1 MIKLYEFEMARAAD
15 EIVRELVK
23 VKPGETFVLTA
34 DTGSDEDV
42 VNATARAIYA
52 VGGKPMVIWMA
63 TPPGPG
69 RMVDAF
75 LPSEAL
81 KGALVKANCWIEFNT
96 QYILYSE
103 ISEYV
108 QRNNKELRT
117 LCLPCMHTDVFVRL
131 FAHTDH
137 AKLRV
142 YLDKVRDMIEG
153 TKHVR
158 MTSPAGTDV
167 EFDNNPKHPVY
178 SRNGYADTPGTHQ
191 LAGMIAWAPELDSIN
206 GVIVTDGSLVPQFG
220 VVEEPVSIY
229 LEKGV
234 ITKVTGGRQAT
245 EFEQYLRSFNHPQML
260 RPAHTCVG
268 FHPNTKLTGQI
279 GEDERIWGGSQW
291 GFGSIGTHLI
301 PPDGIPAP
309 SHIDC
314 TCLNTSVYLDGKQIT
329 DKGVVID
336 PLLKE
341 MAKVLGK

>member
-1 MIKLYEFEMARAAD
+1 MIKQYEFEMARAAD

-23 VKPGETFVLTA
+23 VQAGETFILTA
-34 DTGSDEDV
+34 DTKSDEDV

-69 RMVDAF
+69 RMVDKF
-75 LPSEAL
+75 LPSKAL
-81 KGALVKANCWIEFNT
+81 KAALINADCWIEFNT

-108 QRNNKELRT
+108 QRNNKKLRT

-131 FAHTDH
+131 FAHTNH
-137 AKLRV
+137 ATLKV
-142 YLDKVRDMIEG
+142 YLEKVREMIEG
-153 TKHVR
+153 AKHIH

-167 EFDNNPKHPVY
+167 EFNNNPEYPVF

-206 GVIVTDGSLVPQFG
+206 GVIAADGSIVPQFG
-220 VVEEPVSIY
+220 VAEEPVFIY
-229 LEKGV
+229 LEKGTIV
-234 ITKVTGGRQAT
+234 KITGGRQAA

-268 FHPNTKLTGQI
+268 FHPNAKLTGQI

-291 GFGSIGTHLI
+291 GFGNVGIHLI

-314 TCLNTSVYLDGKQIT
+314 TCLNTSFYLDGRQIT
-329 DKGVVID
+329 DKGVVVD
-336 PLLKE
+336 PLLKD
-341 MAKVLGK
+341 MAKTLGK